1 MDAIDARI
9 SILEQRVKNLEAQLH
24 GPVFGAALPSVLDI
38 EALMNALDCSEYR
51 AREIMKSGKLKVFR
65 IGKKY
70 LATRE
75 HFLEWLERGG
85 DADGQRDGKQL

>member
-1 MDAIDARI
+1 METIDTRVAV
-9 SILEQRVKNLEAQLH
+9 LEQRVKDLETQLR
-24 GPVFGAALPSVLDI
+24 GPAFGAALPSVLDI
-38 EALMNALDCSEYR
+38 ESIMNALDCSEYR

-75 HFLEWLERGG
+75 HFMEWLERGG
-85 DADGQRDGKQL
+85 DAGGQRNG

>member
-1 MDAIDARI
+1 METIDARVAV
-9 SILEQRVKNLEAQLH
+9 LEQRERNLETQLH

-75 HFLEWLERGG
+75 HFLEWLEQGG
-85 DADGQRDGKQL
+85 DASGQ